1 MTTVGTVFG
10 SRLALKILF
19 LIFAF
24 ICAANPVTGWA
35 DESPPGRQLS
45 LLDVYQLARESAP
58 RLTIAGYRLDNARA
72 QKDIARGRF
81 MPSLSLFGDWSENR
95 VRYEGN
101 ELGRLPTQEY
111 PGERYGVQVRST
123 LLNMRAFRDW
133 ERQDALAERS
143 EALLASAEIQL
154 LTEVVTAYL
163 RVLLSEEKLVQT
175 TAELEAIERQ
185 LAEATA
191 LYERSLLPVTQ
202 MLETQTRADTLRA
215 EVIDARGQIL
225 IAREG
230 LIQLVGRRDIDLLAV
245 SEKVSLS
252 STVSTAEAAAAL
264 AQQHDPAIEA
274 AEQALKAA
282 QKSVS
287 KEKGSWIPEVDFVY
301 NSQYSDV
308 GFDNLTSPARTTDS
322 YSISIRYLLFEG
334 GAGVARTRAAWA
346 DFYAAKSE
354 LDLANRESGANAR
367 AAWVRLEVANERL
380 IATQQA
386 SRTSQ
391 VNLEATE
398 AAAKVGTVRLTDVLV
413 ALAQNTRAARDLTQ
427 ARFEA
432 ILSWLALE
440 LATGADPEVVAA
452 SLSANVKQDNHMSSQ
467 R

>member
-1 MTTVGTVFG
+1 MLMATAGTVFG
-10 SRLALKILF
+10 SRLALRSLF

-24 ICAANPVTGWA
+24 IYAAAPVTGWA
-35 DESPPGRQLS
+35 DEAPPGGQLS

-58 RLTIAGYRLDNARA
+58 SLAIAGYRVDNARA

-81 MPSLSLFGDWSENR
+81 MPSLSLFGDWSENT

-111 PGERYGVQVRST
+111 PGERYGLQVRST

-143 EALLASAEIQL
+143 EALLAGAEIQL

-163 RVLLSEEKLVQT
+163 RVLLAEETLVQT
-175 TAELEAIERQ
+175 NAELEAIERQ
-185 LAEATA
+185 LAEAAA

-202 MLETQTRADTLRA
+202 MLETRTRADTLRA
-215 EVIDARGQIL
+215 EVIDARGQIQ

-245 SEKVSLS
+245 SGNASLK
-252 STVSTAEAAAAL
+252 STVSSAEAAAAL
-264 AQQHDPAIEA
+264 AQQHDPAVEA
-274 AEQALKAA
+274 AEKALEAA
-282 QKSVS
+282 QKNVS

-322 YSISIRYLLFEG
+322 YSISVRYPLFEG
-334 GAGVARTRAAWA
+334 GAGAARTRAAWA

-380 IATQQA
+380 IATKQA

-391 VNLEATE
+391 VNLEAVQ
-398 AAAKVGTVRLTDVLV
+398 AAAKVGTIRFTDVLV

-427 ARFEA
+427 ARFEV

-440 LATGADPEVVAA
+440 LATGGDPETLARE
-452 SLSANVKQDNHMSSQ
+452 LSSEIAV

>member
-1 MTTVGTVFG
+1 MLL
-10 SRLALKILF
+10 SASIY
-19 LIFAF
+19 
-24 ICAANPVTGWA
+24 AANPFMGLA
-35 DESPPGRQLS
+35 DEASSEELFS
-45 LLDVYQLARESAP
+45 LLDVYQLARDSAP
-58 RLTIAGYRLDNARA
+58 SLAIASYRLEHAKA

-81 MPSLSLFGDWSENR
+81 IPSLSLFGDWSENR

-111 PGERYGVQVRST
+111 PGERYGLQVRST

-133 ERQDALAERS
+133 ERQDALAERA

-163 RVLLSEEKLVQT
+163 RVLLAEETLVQT
-175 TAELEAIERQ
+175 NAEVEAIERQ

-202 MLETQTRADTLRA
+202 MLETQTRADSLRA
-215 EVIDARGQIL
+215 EVINARGQIQ

-230 LIQLVGRRDIDLLAV
+230 LIQLVGRRDIQLQAV
-245 SEKVSLS
+245 SDTASLKS
-252 STVSTAEAAAAL
+252 AVSTAEAAAAL
-264 AQQHDPAIEA
+264 ARQYDPTVEA
-274 AEQALKAA
+274 AEKALEAA
-282 QKSVS
+282 QKNVS

-322 YSISIRYLLFEG
+322 YSISVRYPLFEG

-380 IATQQA
+380 VATQQA

-391 VNLEATE
+391 VNLEAVQ

-413 ALAQNTRAARDLTQ
+413 ALAQDTRAARDLTQ
-427 ARFEA
+427 ARFEVV
-432 ILSWLALE
+432 LSWLALE
-440 LATGADPEVVAA
+440 LAAGGDCETLARE
-452 SLSANVKQDNHMSSQ
+452 LSSEIAV